1 MWGLGCFWA
10 LEVQCGL
17 KPVSYGQGDLG
28 LGVGFRVQGL
38 GFSGLVVGVQPSGIV
53 QGNQAKS

>member
-1 MWGLGCFWA
+1 MGFRVFLGFGSSVWSKT
-10 LEVQCGL
+10 GFIR
-17 KPVSYGQGDLG
+17 QGDLG